1 MTKHP
6 TEYTF
11 YTGLNTDLPA
21 LGRLLPR
28 LDEELDGALGDVE
41 EGRAARDERL
51 LLHRRRRVHQEHD
64 DRHRGIRTEWG
75 KRIHISLNELEVSKV
90 THRLKV
96 IGLGSEGLQRFN
108 RFYLKT
114 R

>member
-21 LGRLLPR
+21 LRRLLPR

-64 DRHRGIRTEWG
+64 DRHRGHGQGIGSTGEREEMTDEYR
-75 KRIHISLNELEVSKV
+75 KSLKIS
-90 THRLKV
+90 
-96 IGLGSEGLQRFN
+96 GL
-108 RFYLKT
+108 
-114 R
+114 